1 MLNEFVH
8 PDLKHRSCRKW
19 RGLVVDDSPA
29 VCRATGMALSS
40 LGGEITTAGDGAQ
53 AVEIVQLA
61 RKSGLGFD
69 LILTDVQM
77 PKMSGIE
84 ATRRIRDDGFTGPIV
99 AVTGSEQPDIF
110 DICLAAGCDEFVRK
124 PAMFETLAKIV
135 HRFCGADEPPFSQQK
150 CMPTAV
156 PTEAIQA

>member
-1 MLNEFVH
+1 
-8 PDLKHRSCRKW
+8 
-19 RGLVVDDSPA
+19 
-29 VCRATGMALSS
+29 MALSS